1 MKKVSTQIC
10 IAIIFVILGF
20 LIIYQFKSARKNIGY
35 NGTDIISELDN
46 LNSEK
51 DELTKIQSELTGK
64 LKLYEDNAAKET
76 SVGIEIKKQLD
87 NARIEL
93 GLVPVVGPG
102 VKVTLTKKNTFF
114 GGNFN
119 DNSQSITE
127 VELVHLINLLWFSQA
142 EAIEVNDFR
151 ITPQIGIKNS
161 GKFITIGSAGKID
174 PSEKIVI
181 KATGDVSKLKKN
193 LGFKMDVELGA
204 LKNYDLDIEEKSELV
219 INKTTES
226 INTEYIESVN

>member
-1 MKKVSTQIC
+1 MKKVSMQIF

-20 LIIYQFKSARKNIGY
+20 LIIYQFKSASKNIGY
-35 NGTDIISELDN
+35 NGTDIISELDKLKN
-46 LNSEK
+46 EK
-51 DELTKIQSELTGK
+51 DELTKVQSELSEK
-64 LKLYEDNAAKET
+64 LKIYEDDAAKET
-76 SVGIEIKKQLD
+76 NVGVEIKKQLD

-102 VKVTLTKKNTFF
+102 VEITLTKKNTFF

-119 DNSQSITE
+119 DNSQNITE
-127 VELVHLINLLWFSQA
+127 VELVHLINLLWYSQA

-181 KATGDVSKLKKN
+181 KATGDIAKFKN
-193 LGFKMDVELGA
+193 SLSFKMDVELGA
-204 LKNYDLDIEEKSELV
+204 LKNYDLNIEEKKEIV
-219 INKTTES
+219 INKTTEAV
-226 INTEYIESVN
+226 NAEYIQPVN